1 MAVDLQEGLAPAP
14 ESGQLAVVRGRR
26 WVVADVIR
34 SELPPDITTDIPMR
48 RQHLVSLISVEDD
61 ATGEELTVI
70 WELEPGASF
79 IDRPDLPEVDA
90 DHIDDPRELDAFL
103 DAV

>member
-1 MAVDLQEGLAPAP
+1 MAVELQPAVSPAP

-26 WVVADVIR
+26 WVVADVIC
-34 SELPPDITTDIPMR
+34 SELPADITSDVPPT

-70 WELEPGASF
+70 WELEPA
-79 IDRPDLPEVDA
+79 
-90 DHIDDPRELDAFL
+90 PRSSTVRICRTWMRTESTIRGS
-103 DAV
+103 